1 MAIEMNNG
9 GQAASAAQ
17 PKQQTQQAA
26 GIMPWSFHQQN
37 PLGSP
42 VSAGV
47 GGEYFTK
54 MRDAMIE
61 VFKEIAAGVNLNV
74 ISLNRQNYPS
84 LRFSA
89 LVVAISIPE
98 VSENIVAF
106 HTLILENTGDKLEK
120 KIAQVDNQTIQINM
134 VTGDA
139 YDEVLFKSAYDA
151 VAQCNENA
159 RIYHA
164 GAEVIPS
171 HVAVTKKE
179 LVEAIARNAAMACVS
194 AIDAANPDR
203 VQLNL
208 GTMDRDCRLS
218 INVAFGN
225 HQVYDVTGA
234 PKRSSVLIDYSS
246 VKKTAQQYTGNNDA
260 VNVADNTAP
269 ICKLS
274 GFMNPIWAPADPQ
287 AGFGFAGYQAPGQIR
302 PTQKFVSEMV
312 ITSVHTPYA
321 TSLPAVL
328 LAISSALAMIEN
340 DSWIQAYIPKAN
352 KRADD
357 GRVDIT
363 DIGALNIPANLQGE
377 VDKGGFGSRVSVASM
392 GGDLQKINQYLVSLF
407 SPGCILSIDCPEVG
421 PESWYLS
428 IFAAAA
434 GGDAEAYNQIYAA
447 AEELTNGNFSNFF
460 NHGDE
465 MFSNIVRVPLGH
477 YMAGGTDAQD
487 IRNIDYIAICNI
499 FQNNPG
505 VIHEYAKTFIPGNG
519 ISPVRNLAIR
529 EGILRDAL
537 DQQCEITGYAARLTA
552 SEKLVAGLSQAIK
565 ACNLPISV
573 TTPLN
578 ADQLRIGTPAP
589 DFISRSVAR
598 NVQAF
603 GGGYQ
608 GRPIQAYIPGRNFRT
623 Y

>member
-1 MAIEMNNG
+1 MAIEQNNG
-9 GQAASAAQ
+9 AGTSGQQ
-17 PKQQTQQAA
+17 QKQQSTSAPRETL
-26 GIMPWSFHQQN
+26 PWSFHQQN

-54 MRDAMIE
+54 MRDAMVE
-61 VFKEIAAGVNLNV
+61 VFKEIANGVNLNV

-106 HTLILENTGDKLEK
+106 HTLILENTGEKLDK
-120 KIAQVDNQTIQINM
+120 KIAQVDGQTIQINM

-139 YDEVLFKSAYDA
+139 YDEVLFRLAYDT

-159 RIYHA
+159 RIYQA

-171 HVAVTKKE
+171 HVLVTKKE
-179 LVEAIARNAAMACVS
+179 LIEAIARNAAMACVS
-194 AIDAANPDR
+194 AIDANDPNR

-208 GTMDRDCRLS
+208 GTMDRDCRLA

-246 VKKTAQQYTGNNDA
+246 VKKNAQQYTGNNDN
-260 VNVADNTAP
+260 VNVADNTAK
-269 ICKLS
+269 ICQLS

-287 AGFGFAGYQAPGQIR
+287 VGLGFAGYQVPGQVR

-312 ITSVHTPYA
+312 VTSVNTQYA

-328 LAISSALAMIEN
+328 LALSSALAMIEN
-340 DSWIQAYIPKAN
+340 DSWIQAYIPKN
-352 KRADD
+352 GNRAAD

-363 DIGALNIPANLQGE
+363 DIGALNITANLQGE

-407 SPGCILSIDCPEVG
+407 SPGCMLSIDCPEVG

-428 IFAAAA
+428 IFSAAAA
-434 GGDAEAYNQIYAA
+434 GDPAAYDQIYNA
-447 AEELTNGNFSNFF
+447 AEELTNGNFSHFF
-460 NHGDE
+460 NHGDD

-505 VIHEYAKTFIPGNG
+505 QIHEYAKTFIPGNG
-519 ISPVRNLAIR
+519 ISPARNLAIR
-529 EGILRDAL
+529 EGIIRDAL

-552 SEKLVAGLSQAIK
+552 SDKLVSGLSAAIK

-603 GGGYQ
+603 GAGYQ
-608 GRPIQAYIPGRNFRT
+608 GRQIQSYIPGRNFRT